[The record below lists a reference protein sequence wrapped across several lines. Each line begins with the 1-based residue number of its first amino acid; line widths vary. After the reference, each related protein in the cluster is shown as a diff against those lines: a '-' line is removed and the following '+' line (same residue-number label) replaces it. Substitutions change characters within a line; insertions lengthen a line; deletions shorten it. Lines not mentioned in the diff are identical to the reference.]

1 MTTDISRVS
10 VISKQEIVTN
20 ACRSFASLCTLPSSV
35 MPTRTGWFS
44 DSKYTSWVSVSLELS
59 TDREAGSS
67 SGVVWLIVEGS
78 SIFFTAVSMKVI
90 STRDV
95 VVTSSYML
103 SLLAVPLETLITEM
117 QKPPLSRGEGRY
129 CTTIHAPQLTVT
141 GQQQLPTLANVRITT
156 KQELSI
162 SISQLPFLK
171 RSEKLTQCRPVQPAL
186 ADHLLQDL
194 LPRL

>member
-35 MPTRTGWFS
+35 MSTRTGWFS

-103 SLLAVPLETLITEM
+103 SLLAVPLATLITEM
-117 QKPPLSRGEGRY
+117 QKPPLSRGEGRN
-129 CTTIHAPQLTVT
+129 CTTIHAPQLTVS
-141 GQQQLPTLANVRITT
+141 GQLPTMANVRITT
-156 KQELSI
+156 NQELSI
-162 SISQLPFLK
+162 SISQLPFLE

-186 ADHLLQDL
+186 ADHLLQNL